1 MDAVSRHSPPHVGH
15 ITPMEAYIRPHDQRL
30 RAPLM
35 MPNGQPAAFSSYV
48 GIAGSPIGMFQVRS
62 NSFVPAPGMLSRS
75 PGPNFG
81 QVTDGLSATL
91 MVGERPPLATGQA
104 GRWYS
109 VYGVGGLFPGPDGCM
124 LIPESSVFAQD
135 PCTPVPL
142 PAEASDQAAWTI
154 LATAFISGACIPA
167 AETYSTP
174 TDRPAFSTIPPPPF
188 CRRSPPAAAM
198 RSSTPAIERP
208 IAPHWRAARV
218 SWPVSPRRVTDCCDG
233 VHVTGQLTQA
243 AHRSLIPAA
252 SSSLGRRGDADAG
265 ARPTGR
271 QRGQHS

>member
-1 MDAVSRHSPPHVGH
+1 
-15 ITPMEAYIRPHDQRL
+15 MEAYIRPHDRRL

-135 PCTPVPL
+135 PCTPSGRGFGPGRLDNPCDRYHFWSLHPGGGNFLFADGSVRFFHYSAAPIL
-142 PAEASDQAAWTI
+142 PA
-154 LATAFISGACIPA
+154 LATRSGNEI
-167 AETYSTP
+167 
-174 TDRPAFSTIPPPPF
+174 
-188 CRRSPPAAAM
+188 
-198 RSSTPAIERP
+198 
-208 IAPHWRAARV
+208 V
-218 SWPVSPRRVTDCCDG
+218 N
-233 VHVTGQLTQA
+233 
-243 AHRSLIPAA
+243 
-252 SSSLGRRGDADAG
+252 AG
-265 ARPTGR
+265 Y
-271 QRGQHS
+271 